1 MTLIIEDGTGK
12 PDAESYA
19 SAEDLAMYA
28 VKFGVV
34 IPADVVAQEAL
45 LRRAALAMDGK
56 TWKGRKTN
64 SEQGLSWP
72 RREDLKFGVV
82 IPADVVAQEAL
93 LRRAALAMDG
103 KTWKGR
109 KTNSEQGLS
118 WPRREVLLD
127 REIKPNNYLPARIQY
142 GQMALAAEIH
152 QDDIDPVEKRKG
164 AVTLERVE
172 GAVTREY
179 ATIPNTSGRLLPAA
193 PDRPSATQFADYLQK
208 RGLFAVRA

>member
-34 IPADVVAQEAL
+34 IPAEVPAQEAL
-45 LRRAALAMDGK
+45 LRRAALAMDGMV
-56 TWKGRKTN
+56 WKGRKTN
-64 SEQGLSWP
+64 SDQALSWP
-72 RREDLKFGVV
+72 RRGV
-82 IPADVVAQEAL
+82 E
-93 LRRAALAMDG
+93 
-103 KTWKGR
+103 
-109 KTNSEQGLS
+109 
-118 WPRREVLLD
+118 LD
-127 REIKPNNYLPARIQY
+127 YQIKPDNYLPARIQY

-164 AVTLERVE
+164 AVLLDRVE
-172 GAVTREY
+172 GAVTRQY
-179 ATIPNTSGRLLPAA
+179 AAIPSTSNRLLPAA

-208 RGLFAVRA
+208 RGLFAIRA